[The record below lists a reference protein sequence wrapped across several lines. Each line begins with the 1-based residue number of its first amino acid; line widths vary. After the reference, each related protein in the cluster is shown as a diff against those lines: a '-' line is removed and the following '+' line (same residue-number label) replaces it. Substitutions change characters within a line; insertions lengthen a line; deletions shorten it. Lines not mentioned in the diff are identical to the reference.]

1 MGANPARSSHAFSLH
16 GFLLCSQEGHR
27 EGIWEK
33 AGCKTLSKVPL
44 AASGLKLI
52 GATHNPLLERERD
65 AGGKQEK
72 NNGQILTPCCRRVL
86 QVWEVQCIG
95 NEVETQHV

>member
-1 MGANPARSSHAFSLH
+1 MLQDPFASSPMGADAARPSGAFSL
-16 GFLLCSQEGHR
+16 LRSQEGHR

-52 GATHNPLLERERD
+52 GATHNPLLERERERCK
-65 AGGKQEK
+65 GKAREK
-72 NNGQILTPCCRRVL
+72 
-86 QVWEVQCIG
+86 
-95 NEVETQHV
+95 